1 MIHVSLD
8 RDKESAQQWAA
19 GAKLPWFTILPK
31 DVAKSKL
38 NEFKKTRFVPEYN
51 LIDKDGKILAS
62 GAAACFTKIKALS
75 K

>member
-8 RDKESAQQWAA
+8 SDEKSAEKWAA
-19 GAKLPWFTILPK
+19 SAKLPWFTILPK
-31 DVAKSKL
+31 NVKKSKL
-38 NEFKKTRFVPEYN
+38 NDYKKTQFVPEYN

-62 GAAACFTKIKALS
+62 GPDACFKMIKKLS